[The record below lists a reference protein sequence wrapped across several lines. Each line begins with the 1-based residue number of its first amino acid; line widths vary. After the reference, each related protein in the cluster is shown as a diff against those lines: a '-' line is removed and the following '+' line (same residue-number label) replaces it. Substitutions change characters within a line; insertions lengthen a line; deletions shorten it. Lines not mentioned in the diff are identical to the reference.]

1 MEEYRVNLE
10 VFAGPLDLLL
20 YLVRKEEVDIYDIPI
35 ARITAQYI
43 HYIEMMKDMDIDL
56 AGDFLVLAATLME
69 IKSAMLLPRT
79 DTESGEVTDIQD
91 PRAELVRQLL
101 EYKRIKD
108 LANLLAD
115 AADQRQ
121 QRFTRPDAILSS
133 LKKNDEPEVDLDQV
147 SIWTLLEAFDS
158 ILKAT
163 GHVSSYSH
171 IADETPIDLYQIEIL
186 HRLQTEGPMTF
197 EKIFQDRTDQLV
209 MIGLFLATLELIRDQ
224 LISVEQTEIKGQI
237 YIKAIT
243 AVPAEQAVQEAMY
256 SRQKTEQQEAIEHEK
271 AAAEEVLET
280 QEVQKESANKFETG
294 SRPWV
299 SKEYEYEF
307 DEDDELAAQL
317 KAIEVSTAGEM
328 PQAKDETIERPKD
341 HTQLESPVQ
350 TQGEEPAQPDEV
362 LVQSEP
368 EVQTQTQPVAQAPSE
383 PQTESKPKRK
393 RPRISI
399 QEIPAVPDKSTLPI
413 KPSTVE
419 SAQSE

>member
-1 MEEYRVNLE
+1 MEEYRVDLE

-43 HYIEMMKDMDIDL
+43 HYIELMKDLDIDL

-79 DTESGEVTDIQD
+79 ETVEGEATDIQD

-108 LANLLAD
+108 VANLLAD

-163 GHVSSYSH
+163 GHVSAYSH

-197 EKIFQDRTDQLV
+197 EKVFQDRTDRLV

-243 AVPAEQAVQEAMY
+243 AVPAEQAVQEAMF

-271 AAAEEVLET
+271 AAAEEVAET
-280 QEVQKESANKFETG
+280 QKVREEPANKSETG
-294 SRPWV
+294 SRPWT

-307 DEDDELAAQL
+307 EEDDEFAAQL
-317 KAIEVSTAGEM
+317 KAIEVPTAGEM
-328 PQAKDETIERPKD
+328 SKAEDVIESSPQ
-341 HTQLESPVQ
+341 
-350 TQGEEPAQPDEV
+350 
-362 LVQSEP
+362 P
-368 EVQTQTQPVAQAPSE
+368 EVQTEPVPQLQTQSEQSEPLVQTETPLAAQTQHQSE

-393 RPRISI
+393 RPRIAI
-399 QEIPAVPDKSTLPI
+399 QEIPAVPDKSVVPV
-413 KPSTVE
+413 KPATTE
-419 SAQSE
+419 SVQSE

>member
-1 MEEYRVNLE
+1 MDEYRVNLE

-43 HYIEMMKDMDIDL
+43 RYIDLMKDMDIDL
-56 AGDFLVLAATLME
+56 AGDFLVMAATLME

-79 DTESGEVTDIQD
+79 ETVEGESTEIHD

-108 LANLLAD
+108 VANLLAD

-121 QRFTRPDAILSS
+121 QRFTRPDAILTS

-163 GHVSSYSH
+163 GHVSAYSH
-171 IADETPIDLYQIEIL
+171 ISDETPIDLYQIEIL

-197 EKIFQDRTDQLV
+197 EKIFLDRTDRLV

-224 LISVEQTEIKGQI
+224 LISVEQTEIKGAI
-237 YIKAIT
+237 YIKALT
-243 AVPAEQAVQEAMY
+243 VVPAEKAVQEAMY
-256 SRQKTEQQEAIEHEK
+256 SRQKTEQQEAVEHEK
-271 AAAEEVLET
+271 AEVDQANEKPQET
-280 QEVQKESANKFETG
+280 IRPDTETE
-294 SRPWV
+294 
-299 SKEYEYEF
+299 EYEA

-317 KAIEVSTAGEM
+317 NAINVPTPE
-328 PQAKDETIERPKD
+328 AKTP
-341 HTQLESPVQ
+341 
-350 TQGEEPAQPDEV
+350 
-362 LVQSEP
+362 
-368 EVQTQTQPVAQAPSE
+368 
-383 PQTESKPKRK
+383 K
-393 RPRISI
+393 RPRIPI
-399 QEIPAVPDKSTLPI
+399 QELPAVKEKTVTPTEAVAPD
-413 KPSTVE
+413 TV
-419 SAQSE
+419 QND